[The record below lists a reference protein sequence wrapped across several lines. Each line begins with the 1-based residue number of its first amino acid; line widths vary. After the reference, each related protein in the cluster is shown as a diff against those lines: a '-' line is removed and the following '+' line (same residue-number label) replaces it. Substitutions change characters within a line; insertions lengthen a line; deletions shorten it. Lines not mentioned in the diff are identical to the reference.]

1 MLPLEKKICRICFF
15 SILLSVI
22 SVLTP
27 QSLSIAMLILAV
39 HLYFSFFINVIKV
52 IYNRKKIIEESKC
65 PIFVLIISVYL
76 TNIINLSLVVW
87 IIQRFQNSCFK
98 EMNSYFDALYYTIIT
113 FSTVGYGDI
122 VPQTVYAKIVSI
134 IIIASN
140 FLLLLAFVNLFVMKA
155 KKKEDYLNVV
165 MYQISFLFEEMSSC
179 CGTIDKSNKEKSLCW
194 SEWVDT
200 YIKLLNSIA
209 ENNSEKVKETEEK
222 RIAIREHNSKC
233 SSDDEMQKIPY
244 YFINGKDQLL
254 IERFTYSCKKVINAI
269 EFLENNR
276 INLLENENLTQ
287 DQFFVLSEIKDGF
300 KVAGNHYRYGIKE
313 GNGMMQAFKKDL
325 YRDLERLGYQRYNLA
340 RFQGYGISNN
350 YELTFALMRIDITDK
365 KEIFWYKV
373 SGVLNKILK
382 I

>member
-122 VPQTVYAKIVSI
+122 TPIGASI
-134 IIIASN
+134 MLSG
-140 FLLLLAFVNLFVMKA
+140 
-155 KKKEDYLNVV
+155 
-165 MYQISFLFEEMSSC
+165 FEM
-179 CGTIDKSNKEKSLCW
+179 I
-194 SEWVDT
+194 
-200 YIKLLNSIA
+200 
-209 ENNSEKVKETEEK
+209 
-222 RIAIREHNSKC
+222 
-233 SSDDEMQKIPY
+233 
-244 YFINGKDQLL
+244 
-254 IERFTYSCKKVINAI
+254 
-269 EFLENNR
+269 
-276 INLLENENLTQ
+276 
-287 DQFFVLSEIKDGF
+287 
-300 KVAGNHYRYGIKE
+300 
-313 GNGMMQAFKKDL
+313 
-325 YRDLERLGYQRYNLA
+325 LGVTMVGVWTATLA
-340 RFQGYGISNN
+340 RK
-350 YELTFALMRIDITDK
+350 ITR
-365 KEIFWYKV
+365 
-373 SGVLNKILK
+373 
-382 I
+382 

>member
-200 YIKLLNSIA
+200 YIKLLNSIGW
-209 ENNSEKVKETEEK
+209 EVYEEESADYASSLIK
-222 RIAIREHNSKC
+222 RICLKQGRLTTEPLVLHSDNGSPMKGATMLATLCQIGITPSNSRPRVSNDNPYAESLFKTLKYHPNYQSKGFETLEEAREWIS
-233 SSDDEMQKIPY
+233 
-244 YFINGKDQLL
+244 L
-254 IERFTYSCKKVINAI
+254 
-269 EFLENNR
+269 
-276 INLLENENLTQ
+276 
-287 DQFFVLSEIKDGF
+287 FVK
-300 KVAGNHYRYGIKE
+300 
-313 GNGMMQAFKKDL
+313 
-325 YRDLERLGYQRYNLA
+325 
-340 RFQGYGISNN
+340 
-350 YELTFALMRIDITDK
+350 
-365 KEIFWYKV
+365 
-373 SGVLNKILK
+373 
-382 I
+382 

>member
-1 MLPLEKKICRICFF
+1 
-15 SILLSVI
+15 
-22 SVLTP
+22 
-27 QSLSIAMLILAV
+27 MLILAV

-122 VPQTVYAKIVSI
+122 VPQTAYAKIVSI

-194 SEWVDT
+194 SE
-200 YIKLLNSIA
+200 
-209 ENNSEKVKETEEK
+209 
-222 RIAIREHNSKC
+222 
-233 SSDDEMQKIPY
+233 
-244 YFINGKDQLL
+244 
-254 IERFTYSCKKVINAI
+254 
-269 EFLENNR
+269 
-276 INLLENENLTQ
+276 
-287 DQFFVLSEIKDGF
+287 
-300 KVAGNHYRYGIKE
+300 
-313 GNGMMQAFKKDL
+313 
-325 YRDLERLGYQRYNLA
+325 
-340 RFQGYGISNN
+340 
-350 YELTFALMRIDITDK
+350 
-365 KEIFWYKV
+365 
-373 SGVLNKILK
+373 
-382 I
+382 

>member
-209 ENNSEKVKETEEK
+209 ENNPEKVKRDRGK
-222 RIAIREHNSKC
+222 KNSD
-233 SSDDEMQKIPY
+233 S
-244 YFINGKDQLL
+244 
-254 IERFTYSCKKVINAI
+254 
-269 EFLENNR
+269 
-276 INLLENENLTQ
+276 
-287 DQFFVLSEIKDGF
+287 
-300 KVAGNHYRYGIKE
+300 
-313 GNGMMQAFKKDL
+313 
-325 YRDLERLGYQRYNLA
+325 
-340 RFQGYGISNN
+340 
-350 YELTFALMRIDITDK
+350 
-365 KEIFWYKV
+365 
-373 SGVLNKILK
+373 
-382 I
+382 